1 MMRNV
6 SRRVSRRQPLPLVYP
21 QSLVYIARAFSTS
34 SNMPSRSRQGPASE
48 DAYLFWS
55 SGLADIAQLTS
66 LIEPEATAL
75 GLALVRVKMFGGTSD
90 PTLQVMAERPDTR
103 QLAIEDCASLSRRIS
118 DVLDALEEAGRDPIP
133 HAYRLEVSSPG
144 IDRPLTRLEDFED
157 WKGHE
162 ARVNLASPTEDGRK
176 QLTGILVGANGDQ
189 ITVDVRKHREVTV
202 PFAQVA
208 DAKLMMT
215 DKLIA
220 ATAPLS
226 PEGADKII
234 EVEG

>member
-1 MMRNV
+1 M
-6 SRRVSRRQPLPLVYP
+6 
-21 QSLVYIARAFSTS
+21 
-34 SNMPSRSRQGPASE
+34 
-48 DAYLFWS
+48 
-55 SGLADIAQLTS
+55 ADIAQLTS

-75 GLALVRVKMFGGTSD
+75 GLSLVRVKMFGGTSD

-103 QLAIEDCASLSRRIS
+103 QLAIEDCAALSRRIS
-118 DVLDALEEAGRDPIP
+118 DVMDALEEAGRDPIP

-144 IDRPLTRLEDFED
+144 IDRPLTRLQDFED

-176 QLTGILVGANGDQ
+176 QLTGILIGAEGDQ